1 MSGGGMIMGRPQQS
15 MRNQE
20 ATIYIGNL
28 DDKVTEGLLVEL
40 FIQVGPVV
48 HAHIPRDRITQQ
60 HQGYGFIE
68 FQSEEDAEYAAKV
81 MSGVRLFGKPLR
93 INRSSVEGKRG
104 GILDV
109 GANLFVG
116 NLAPEVDERMLL
128 DTFICFGT
136 LIQTPKVAREEGTGI
151 SRGYGFVSYDSFEA
165 ADAAIEAMNGQF
177 LGNRPITVNYAYK
190 KDGKGER
197 HGSAA
202 ERLVAAQMRKAV
214 SANATTTSA
223 GTASTHMMVP
233 GVASGAALPSMLSG
247 MIPQPAHPLLPVTPM
262 TVAPGVGG
270 AMYMYPGAPTMVPGP
285 MYSAYPSSYPV
296 QGQQMPAPYAA
307 GYPPTNMMMQ
317 PSVTYAQQPPYY
329 PHQPSPYQHTSPPPR
344 NQ

>member
-28 DDKVTEGLLVEL
+28 DDKITEGLLVEL

-116 NLAPEVDERMLL
+116 SLAPEVDERMLL

-136 LIQTPKVAREEGTGI
+136 LIQTPKVAREEGTGV

-214 SANATTTSA
+214 SANATTTNTGA
-223 GTASTHMMVP
+223 TATHIMGP
-233 GVASGAALPSMLSG
+233 GVASGTAYPNMPPG
-247 MIPQPAHPLLPVTPM
+247 MIPQSAHPLLPVAPM
-262 TVAPGVGG
+262 TMAPGVGG
-270 AMYMYPGAPTMVPGP
+270 GMYMYPGAPAMVSGQ
-285 MYSAYPSSYPV
+285 MYSNYPSSYPV
-296 QGQQMPAPYAA
+296 QGQMPAPYAA
-307 GYPPTNMMMQ
+307 GYPSTNAMVQ
-317 PSVTYAQQPPYY
+317 PSMAYAQQPPYY
-329 PHQPSPYQHTSPPPR
+329 PHHSSPPPQ

>member
-1 MSGGGMIMGRPQQS
+1 MSGGGMIVGRPQQS

-28 DDKVTEGLLVEL
+28 DDKATEGLLIEL
-40 FIQVGPVV
+40 FVQVGPVV

-81 MSGVRLFGKPLR
+81 MGGVRLFGKPLR

-104 GILDV
+104 GVLDV

-136 LIQTPKVAREEGTGI
+136 LIQTPKVAREEGSGA
-151 SRGYGFVSYDSFEA
+151 SRGYGFVSYDGFEA

-177 LGNRPITVNYAYK
+177 LGNRPIAVNYAYK

-202 ERLVAAQMRKAV
+202 ERLVAAQMRKA
-214 SANATTTSA
+214 AT
-223 GTASTHMMVP
+223 GTAPVPGPGPGMVP
-233 GVASGAALPSMLSG
+233 GAFSG
-247 MIPQPAHPLLPVTPM
+247 MGPQQAHPLLPVAPM
-262 TVAPGVGG
+262 AMAPAVGG
-270 AMYMYPGAPTMVPGP
+270 GMLMYPGAPAMATGQ
-285 MYSAYPSSYPV
+285 MYSNYPPHATLAPMQSSYGYSSPGMMMSPPTAYA
-296 QGQQMPAPYAA
+296 QPPPPAQQAPHYQQTPHYQQAPY
-307 GYPPTNMMMQ
+307 Y
-317 PSVTYAQQPPYY
+317 QQPPHYT
-329 PHQPSPYQHTSPPPR
+329 PHPPQH
-344 NQ
+344 Q